1 MAQADILIPFV
12 LSWEGGYVNNPD
24 DKGGP
29 TNMGVTLSTYSRYC
43 RYKAYPRPTIERL
56 QNLPMDTWHEIFKI
70 FYWNVCRADEIENQ
84 AIANLVVDWF
94 WCSGKWAIKYTQQVL
109 GVEPDGVVGP
119 ITLAALNSMSPLPLF
134 TSLWNRR
141 ELHFKAL
148 AHRKGQGQF
157 LKGWLNRLHSITYH
171 GLINN
176 E

>member
-94 WCSGKWAIKYTQQVL
+94 WCSGKWAI
-109 GVEPDGVVGP
+109 
-119 ITLAALNSMSPLPLF
+119 
-134 TSLWNRR
+134 
-141 ELHFKAL
+141 
-148 AHRKGQGQF
+148 
-157 LKGWLNRLHSITYH
+157 
-171 GLINN
+171 
-176 E
+176 